1 MTFSLSS
8 IKFTVN
14 VASCNVNK
22 KRIDSDRLMRDLKKS
37 GVDIM
42 CLQNVPPRCKSLFA
56 ATVER
61 HGYVHFTNSHL
72 SVLFRKQCGFVI
84 KRAAVHNRLISIELE
99 MGCVRILLM
108 NMVAPRKKLHWKLL
122 EQKMHALDGRPGLE
136 AWRRPRILTPIILTG
151 DLGGPFGSR
160 PVYTCN
166 VHGGCGHG
174 TPNHFVRELVLKCIY
189 YRLQMVNTHV
199 KGLQRP
205 RDHHLFATCRI
216 HHHALKY
223 FTILGGRHKMLYL
236 KADLSPTI
244 FNKLTGSDL
253 SPTIFNKLTDYCCC

>member
-1 MTFSLSS
+1 MTFSSLKLVLS
-8 IKFTVN
+8 

-99 MGCVRILLM
+99 MGCVRILLV
-108 NMVAPRKKLHWKLL
+108 NMVAPRKRLQWKLL
-122 EQKMHALDGRPGLE
+122 TQKMDALD
-136 AWRRPRILTPIILTG
+136 RRRGSEGFSTPWPIILTG
-151 DLGGPFGSR
+151 DLRGPFGSR
-160 PVYTCN
+160 PVYTRN

-174 TPNHFVRELVLKCIY
+174 TWNHFVRELMLNCIY
-189 YRLQMVNTHV
+189 YKLQMVNTHV
-199 KGLQRP
+199 KDLQRP
-205 RDHHLFATCRI
+205 RDHHFFATCRI
-216 HHHALKY
+216 HRHLLKY
-223 FTILGGRHKMLYL
+223 FTILNGRHKALYL
-236 KADLSPTI
+236 RADLSPTI
-244 FNKLTGSDL
+244 FNKLTDSDL